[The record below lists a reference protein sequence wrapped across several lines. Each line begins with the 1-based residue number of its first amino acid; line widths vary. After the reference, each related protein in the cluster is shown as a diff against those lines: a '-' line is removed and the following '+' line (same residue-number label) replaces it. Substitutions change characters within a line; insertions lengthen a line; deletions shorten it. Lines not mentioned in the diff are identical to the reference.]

1 MCSSVCQLVCWLVRQ
16 FVCSSARQSVRH
28 FVMKSVL
35 VLVLVLVLLII
46 IIIVIIAIKIIF
58 IFIGIT
64 IVFFNDLFLVSFDVK
79 VHGAPYSLIENSSY
93 PPLPVL
99 AVKMLTGIVTIM

>member
-1 MCSSVCQLVCWLVRQ
+1 MVRQ

-28 FVMKSVL
+28 FVIKS

-58 IFIGIT
+58 IFIGVT
-64 IVFFNDLFLVSFDVK
+64 ILFFND
-79 VHGAPYSLIENSSY
+79 
-93 PPLPVL
+93 
-99 AVKMLTGIVTIM
+99 

>member
-28 FVMKSVL
+28 FVMKS